1 MCFPR
6 SDATPN
12 KISAVEVGRRTVW
25 VFSNIDFAP
34 DEYRVVE
41 LDFRRARFPQS
52 ENGAEE
58 YDYIRPAPL
67 AGPSV
72 CA

>member
-6 SDATPN
+6 RDATPGE
-12 KISAVEVGRRTVW
+12 ISTVEVVW
-25 VFSNIDFAP
+25 GFSNIDFATG
-34 DEYRVVE
+34 EYGVVE
-41 LDFRRARFPQS
+41 LDFRRARFPPG